1 MSSNFLDKSGL
12 SHFYGKIKEML
23 HGKQDKLTAGDNIT
37 IDDTNRIS
45 SKRNVFTGKSST
57 AGNVAVK
64 VVECPEWE
72 LVDGNIIIVKF
83 AHTNTTTDSMY
94 LNVNGS
100 GDFPVKPITNPINFW
115 RSGGEVAF
123 IYDGSISQ
131 YFILNVNLATTSY
144 YGFTKLSSSIT
155 SESEQMASTPAAT
168 KMAYDLAN
176 LAYEGLMNKQ
186 DTLTPGT
193 GITIQDNVI
202 SASGGSH
209 QQNLY
214 VYDIEEQIIQKTGYK
229 VTIKSNSTEV
239 VYTGYT
245 GYNAWSLKIKKQRVL
260 APEFTQD
267 NPYSVTLACALIAE
281 NNTYDCSIPFYFES
295 RVNEVINCTI
305 PANTMFAEN
314 VVSGGSLIQ
323 YHRIGVMTTGL
334 KVTKNSVF

>member
-1 MSSNFLDKSGL
+1 MSSNFLNKSGL
-12 SHFYGKIKEML
+12 SYFYGKIKEML
-23 HGKQDKLTAGDNIT
+23 QNKQDKLTAGNNIIITDNT
-37 IDDTNRIS
+37 VS
-45 SKRNVFTGKSST
+45 AKRNVFSGKSST
-57 AGNVAVK
+57 AGSVAVK

-83 AHTNTTTDSMY
+83 ANTNTTTDSMY

-100 GDFPVKPITNPINFW
+100 GDFPVKPITNPVYFW

-193 GITIQDNVI
+193 GITIENNVI

-214 VYDIEEQIIQKTGYK
+214 VYDIEEKILQTTGYK
-229 VTIKSNSTEV
+229 ATIKSNSTDV
-239 VYTGYT
+239 VYAGY
-245 GYNAWSLKIKKQRVL
+245 GAWSLKIKKQRVL

-267 NPYSVTLACALIAE
+267 NPYSVTLACALIVGDK
-281 NNTYDCSIPFYFES
+281 NYDCSIPFYFKS
-295 RVNEVINCTI
+295 QVNDVINCTI
-305 PANTMFAEN
+305 PANTMFAED
-314 VVSGGSLIQ
+314 VESGTLIQ
-323 YHRIGVMTTGL
+323 YHRIGKMTTGL